1 MKFSI
6 MIAPLTRHLPRPAL
20 AGVLMIV
27 LLFVLGWLL
36 PGTSSKAND
45 KAVTSKPA
53 TTAKAA
59 LTVTTARPQLARLS
73 QTLAANGD
81 IAAWQEA
88 SIGSEANGLRL
99 TEVLV
104 NVGDVVTAGQTLA
117 RFSDETVQA
126 DLAQA
131 KSALLEAQ
139 ANLSEASSN
148 AERARSLMN
157 TGAISTQQINQLI
170 TAEQTARAR
179 VAAAEAN
186 VNAHK
191 LRLKFTQLLAPDSGV
206 ISARN
211 ATVGAVVSNG
221 TELFRMIRKGR
232 LEWRAE
238 VMASELSR
246 IRAGTHVTLVAANGT
261 RLNGKV
267 RMIGPTVNPQNRAA
281 LVYVDLLPAASG
293 EAAAKPG
300 MFARGEFT
308 LGSGNGVTLPQ
319 QSVVVRDG
327 FSYVFQLKPDNRV
340 AQVKVK
346 TGRYLQDQV
355 EITEGISLQD
365 EIVVSGAGFLNDGD
379 LVRVI
384 RSDAKSRDDKRDN
397 TLNSKLDNK
406 RETKD
411 SQ

>member
-1 MKFSI
+1 
-6 MIAPLTRHLPRPAL
+6 MISSLTLHLPRPAL
-20 AGVLMIV
+20 AGVLMIM
-27 LLFVLGWLL
+27 LLFVLVGLL
-36 PGTSSKAND
+36 PGGSSKAND
-45 KAVTSKPA
+45 KAASSKPA

-131 KSALLEAQ
+131 KAALLEAQ
-139 ANLSEASSN
+139 ANLSEASAN

-206 ISARN
+206 ISARS

-267 RMIGPTVNPQNRAA
+267 RMISPTVNPQNRAA
-281 LVYVDLLPAASG
+281 LVYVDLLPAAGG

-327 FSYVFQLKPDNRV
+327 FSYVFQLKPDSRV

-365 EIVVSGAGFLNDGD
+365 EIVVAGAGFLNDGD
-379 LVRVI
+379 LVRVT
-384 RSDAKSRDDKRDN
+384 RSVAPSPDNKQDQKR
-397 TLNSKLDNK
+397 DNK

-411 SQ
+411 AQ

>member
-1 MKFSI
+1 MKFSR
-6 MIAPLTRHLPRPAL
+6 MISSLTRHLPRPAL
-20 AGVLMIV
+20 AGVLMIM
-27 LLFVLGWLL
+27 LLFVLVGLL
-36 PGTSSKAND
+36 PGASSKAND
-45 KAVTSKPA
+45 KAASGKPA

-59 LTVTTARPQLARLS
+59 LTVNTARPQLARLS

-131 KSALLEAQ
+131 KAALLEAQ
-139 ANLSEASSN
+139 ANLSEASAN

-206 ISARN
+206 ISARS

-246 IRAGTHVTLVAANGT
+246 IRAGTQVTLVAANGT

-281 LVYVDLLPAASG
+281 LVYVDLLPAAGG

-327 FSYVFQLKPDNRV
+327 FSYVFQLKRDSRV

-365 EIVVSGAGFLNDGD
+365 EIVVAGAGFLNDGD
-379 LVRVI
+379 LVRVT
-384 RSDAKSRDDKRDN
+384 RSVAASPDNKQDQKR
-397 TLNSKLDNK
+397 DNK

-411 SQ
+411 AQ

>member
-6 MIAPLTRHLPRPAL
+6 MIAPFTRHLPRPAL

-27 LLFVLGWLL
+27 LSFVLGWLL
-36 PGTSSKAND
+36 PGASSKAND
-45 KAVTSKPA
+45 KAATSKPA

-73 QTLAANGD
+73 QMLAANGD

-104 NVGDVVTAGQTLA
+104 NVGDVVTAGQALA

-131 KSALLEAQ
+131 KAALLEAQ

-206 ISARN
+206 ISARS

-411 SQ
+411 AQ

>member
-1 MKFSI
+1 
-6 MIAPLTRHLPRPAL
+6 MIAPFTRHLPRPAL

-36 PGTSSKAND
+36 PGASSKAND
-45 KAVTSKPA
+45 KAATSKPA

-131 KSALLEAQ
+131 KAALLEAQ

-206 ISARN
+206 ISARS

-411 SQ
+411 AQ

>member
-1 MKFSI
+1 MKFSR
-6 MIAPLTRHLPRPAL
+6 MISSLTLHLPRPAL
-20 AGVLMIV
+20 AGVLMIM
-27 LLFVLGWLL
+27 LLFVLMGLL
-36 PGTSSKAND
+36 PGASSKAND
-45 KAVTSKPA
+45 KAASSNPA

-131 KSALLEAQ
+131 KAALLEAQ
-139 ANLSEASSN
+139 ANLSETSAN

-206 ISARN
+206 ISARS

-246 IRAGTHVTLVAANGT
+246 IRAGTQVTLVAANGT

-267 RMIGPTVNPQNRAA
+267 RMIGPTVNPQNRTA
-281 LVYVDLLPAASG
+281 LVYVDLLPAAGG

-327 FSYVFQLKPDNRV
+327 LSYVFQLKPDSRV

-365 EIVVSGAGFLNDGD
+365 EIVVAGAGFLNDGD
-379 LVRVI
+379 LVRAT
-384 RSDAKSRDDKRDN
+384 RSVAASPDNKQDQKR
-397 TLNSKLDNK
+397 DNK

-411 SQ
+411 AQ

>member
-36 PGTSSKAND
+36 PGASSKAND

-131 KSALLEAQ
+131 KAAWLEAQ

-206 ISARN
+206 ISARS

-411 SQ
+411 AQ

>member
-1 MKFSI
+1 MRWFDH
-6 MIAPLTRHLPRPAL
+6 HLPRPAL
-20 AGVLMIV
+20 AGVLMIM
-27 LLFVLGWLL
+27 LLTMLVWLL
-36 PGTSSKAND
+36 PSANSNAND
-45 KAVTSKPA
+45 KAASTKPA
-53 TTAKAA
+53 NSAKPA
-59 LTVTTARPQLARLS
+59 LTVTIARPQLTRLP

-104 NVGDVVTAGQTLA
+104 NVGDVVRAGQLLA
-117 RFSDETVQA
+117 RFSDETIQA
-126 DLAQA
+126 DLAQVRA
-131 KSALLEAQ
+131 GLLEAQ
-139 ANLSEASSN
+139 ATLNEASTN

-157 TGAISTQQINQLI
+157 TGALSTQQINQFI

-186 VNAHK
+186 LNAQR

-206 ISARN
+206 ISARS
-211 ATVGAVVSNG
+211 ATVGAVVANG

-238 VMASELSR
+238 VMASELAR
-246 IRAGTHVTLVAANGT
+246 IRPGTAVTLVAANGT
-261 RLNGKV
+261 RLSGKV

-281 LVYVDLLPAASG
+281 LVYVDLLPAGSG

-319 QSVVVRDG
+319 QAVVVRDG
-327 FSYVFQLKPDNRV
+327 FSYVFQLKPDSRV
-340 AQVKVK
+340 VQQKVK

-355 EITEGISLQD
+355 EITEGLSLQD
-365 EIVVSGAGFLNDGD
+365 EVVVAGAGFLNDGD
-379 LVRVI
+379 LVKVT
-384 RSDAKSRDDKRDN
+384 RSDAATR
-397 TLNSKLDNK
+397 DNK

-411 SQ
+411 AQ

>member
-1 MKFSI
+1 MTTHKIESNP
-6 MIAPLTRHLPRPAL
+6 MRSLPMTSSLTRNLSRPAL
-20 AGVLMIV
+20 AGVLMIM
-27 LLFVLGWLL
+27 LLAVVVWLL
-36 PGTSSKAND
+36 PSSSSKAND
-45 KAVTSKPA
+45 KATNTKPA
-53 TTAKAA
+53 GTAKAA
-59 LTVTTARPQLARLS
+59 LTVTIARPQLTRLP

-104 NVGDVVTAGQTLA
+104 NVGDVVRAGRLLA

-131 KSALLEAQ
+131 RAALLEAQ
-139 ANLSEASSN
+139 ANLNEASAN
-148 AERARSLMN
+148 AERARSLIN
-157 TGAISTQQINQLI
+157 TGALSTQQINQFI

-179 VAAAEAN
+179 VAAAEASL
-186 VNAHK
+186 NAQR

-206 ISARN
+206 ISARS
-211 ATVGAVVSNG
+211 ATVGAVVANG
-221 TELFRMIRKGR
+221 TEMFRMIRKGR

-238 VMASELSR
+238 VMATELAR
-246 IRAGTHVTLVAANGT
+246 IRPGTAVTLVAANGT
-261 RLNGKV
+261 RLSGKV

-281 LVYVDLLPAASG
+281 LVYVDLLSAGTG

-300 MFARGEFT
+300 MFARGEFA

-319 QSVVVRDG
+319 QAVVVRDG
-327 FSYVFQLKPDNRV
+327 FSYVFQLKPDSRV
-340 AQVKVK
+340 AQLKVK

-355 EITEGISLQD
+355 EITEGLSLQD
-365 EIVVSGAGFLNDGD
+365 EVVVAGAGFLNDGD
-379 LVRVI
+379 LVRVT
-384 RSDAKSRDDKRDN
+384 RSDAVAR
-397 TLNSKLDNK
+397 DNK

-411 SQ
+411 AQ

>member
-1 MKFSI
+1 MKFST

-20 AGVLMIV
+20 AVVLMIV

-36 PGTSSKAND
+36 PGASSQAND
-45 KAVTSKPA
+45 KAATSKPA
-53 TTAKAA
+53 PTAKAA

-131 KSALLEAQ
+131 KAALLEAQ

-411 SQ
+411 AQ

>member
-1 MKFSI
+1 MRWFDH
-6 MIAPLTRHLPRPAL
+6 HLPRPAL
-20 AGVLMIV
+20 AGVLMIM
-27 LLFVLGWLL
+27 LLTMLVWLL
-36 PGTSSKAND
+36 PSANSNAND
-45 KAVTSKPA
+45 KAASTKPA
-53 TTAKAA
+53 NSAKPA
-59 LTVTTARPQLARLS
+59 LTVTIARPQLTRLP

-104 NVGDVVTAGQTLA
+104 NVGDVVRAGQLLA
-117 RFSDETVQA
+117 RFSDETIQA
-126 DLAQA
+126 DLAQVRA
-131 KSALLEAQ
+131 ALLEAQ
-139 ANLSEASSN
+139 ATLNEASTN

-157 TGAISTQQINQLI
+157 TGALSTQQINQFI

-186 VNAHK
+186 LNAQR

-206 ISARN
+206 ISARS
-211 ATVGAVVSNG
+211 ATVGAVVANG

-238 VMASELSR
+238 VMATELAR
-246 IRAGTHVTLVAANGT
+246 IRPGTAVTLVAANGT
-261 RLNGKV
+261 RLSGKV

-281 LVYVDLLPAASG
+281 LVYVDLLPAGSG
-293 EAAAKPG
+293 EAAAKAG

-319 QSVVVRDG
+319 QAVVVRDG
-327 FSYVFQLKPDNRV
+327 FSYVFQLKPDSRV
-340 AQVKVK
+340 VQQKVK

-355 EITEGISLQD
+355 EITEGLSLQD
-365 EIVVSGAGFLNDGD
+365 EVVVAGAGFLNDGD
-379 LVRVI
+379 LVKVT
-384 RSDAKSRDDKRDN
+384 RSDAATR
-397 TLNSKLDNK
+397 DNK

-411 SQ
+411 AR

>member
-6 MIAPLTRHLPRPAL
+6 MIAPFTRHLPRPAL

-36 PGTSSKAND
+36 PGASSKAND
-45 KAVTSKPA
+45 KAATSKPA

-131 KSALLEAQ
+131 KAALLEAQ

-411 SQ
+411 AQ

>member
-1 MKFSI
+1 
-6 MIAPLTRHLPRPAL
+6 
-20 AGVLMIV
+20 
-27 LLFVLGWLL
+27 LFVLGWLL
-36 PGTSSKAND
+36 PGASSKAND
-45 KAVTSKPA
+45 KAATSKPA

-131 KSALLEAQ
+131 KAALLEAQ

-206 ISARN
+206 ISARS

-411 SQ
+411 AQ

>member
-1 MKFSI
+1 MKFSR
-6 MIAPLTRHLPRPAL
+6 MISSLTLHLPRPAL
-20 AGVLMIV
+20 AGVLMIM
-27 LLFVLGWLL
+27 LLFVLMGLL
-36 PGTSSKAND
+36 PGASSKAND
-45 KAVTSKPA
+45 KAASSNPA

-117 RFSDETVQA
+117 RLSDETVQA

-131 KSALLEAQ
+131 KAALLEAQ
-139 ANLSEASSN
+139 ANLSETSAN

-206 ISARN
+206 ISARS

-246 IRAGTHVTLVAANGT
+246 IRAGTQVTLVAANGT

-267 RMIGPTVNPQNRAA
+267 RMIGPTVNPQNRTA
-281 LVYVDLLPAASG
+281 LVYVDLLPAAGG

-327 FSYVFQLKPDNRV
+327 LSYVFQLKPDSRV

-365 EIVVSGAGFLNDGD
+365 EIVVAGAGFLNDGD
-379 LVRVI
+379 LVRAT
-384 RSDAKSRDDKRDN
+384 RSVAASPDNKQDQKR
-397 TLNSKLDNK
+397 DNK

-411 SQ
+411 AQ

>member
-1 MKFSI
+1 
-6 MIAPLTRHLPRPAL
+6 MISSLTRHLPRPAL
-20 AGVLMIV
+20 AGVLMIM
-27 LLFVLGWLL
+27 LLFVLVGLL
-36 PGTSSKAND
+36 PGGSSKAND
-45 KAVTSKPA
+45 KAASSKPA

-131 KSALLEAQ
+131 KAALLEAQ
-139 ANLSEASSN
+139 ANLSEASAN

-206 ISARN
+206 ISARS

-281 LVYVDLLPAASG
+281 LVYVDLLPVAGG

-327 FSYVFQLKPDNRV
+327 FSYVFQLKRDSRV

-355 EITEGISLQD
+355 EITEGISPQD
-365 EIVVSGAGFLNDGD
+365 EIVVAGAGFLNDGD
-379 LVRVI
+379 LVRVT
-384 RSDAKSRDDKRDN
+384 RSVAASPDNKQDQKR
-397 TLNSKLDNK
+397 DNK

-411 SQ
+411 AQ

>member
-6 MIAPLTRHLPRPAL
+6 MIAPFTRHLPRPAL

-36 PGTSSKAND
+36 PGASSKAND
-45 KAVTSKPA
+45 KAATSKPA

-73 QTLAANGD
+73 QMLAANGD

-131 KSALLEAQ
+131 KAALLEAQ

-206 ISARN
+206 ISARS

-411 SQ
+411 AQ

>member
-36 PGTSSKAND
+36 PGASSKAND

-131 KSALLEAQ
+131 KAAWLEAQ

-411 SQ
+411 AQ